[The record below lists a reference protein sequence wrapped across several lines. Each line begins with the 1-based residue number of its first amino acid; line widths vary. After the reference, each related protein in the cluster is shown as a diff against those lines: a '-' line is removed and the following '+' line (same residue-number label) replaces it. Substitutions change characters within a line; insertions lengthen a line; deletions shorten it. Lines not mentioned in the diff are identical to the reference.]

1 MKKRKEKKMQIWPAV
16 AGYED
21 LASLESDTLSINS
34 VANSSEQY
42 IISKKGDKN
51 QDQPSLRTC

>member
-1 MKKRKEKKMQIWPAV
+1 MQIWPAV